1 MRSILVFLVVCACP
15 PIAVA
20 AVDGGAATQI
30 YEDETGGYPRVGNLS
45 ANADGNFVLPVQVE
59 SDGTSGEAFRGLI
72 LDADGTVV
80 GKPVTWAEEIDG
92 EALPVGEI
100 AAVDATGEQGLA
112 SWSEVDLKSDRRK
125 PVLQVFDA
133 RTAKPIG
140 EPSSPDSIEGLEALE
155 PYQDGYAGVY
165 SRKISGQVYDVMLQT
180 LDAKGAPF
188 GKPRSLYKGR
198 FGADVALI
206 ASPSGT
212 RLVSFEFPYKGP
224 DEITIFKPD
233 GTVKELTL
241 ESAGGPSYGIAH
253 ASGAAYMLVG
263 QTEEK
268 QLFTQQLTGA
278 GKLKAPRVLGGRPG
292 YAIDV
297 AYSEDGGLLVYRP
310 RGRSA
315 CGFVAQELTV
325 SGKPR
330 GATKKLD
337 YDCGAGFVKA
347 DVDLEA
353 GEDGRFAL
361 AFAAQSGSLDS
372 SLEVDLF
379 GAGLRLR

>member
-1 MRSILVFLVVCACP
+1 MRSILVFLALCACP
-15 PIAVA
+15 ALAVA
-20 AVDGGAATQI
+20 AVAGGAATQI
-30 YEDETGGYPRVGNLS
+30 YEDETGGYPRVGKLS

-59 SDGTSGEAFRGLI
+59 SDGTSGESFHGLI
-72 LDADGTVV
+72 LNADGAVV
-80 GKPVTWAEEIDG
+80 GKPVTWVEEIDG
-92 EALPVGEI
+92 ETFPSGEI

-112 SWSEVDLKSDRRK
+112 SWYEFDVKSGRRK

-140 EPSSPDSIEGLEALE
+140 EPTSPDSIEGLEALE

-165 SRKISGQVYDVMLQT
+165 SRKISGQMYDVILQT
-180 LDAKGAPF
+180 LDAKGAPV
-188 GKPRSLYKGR
+188 GEPRSLYEGR

-206 ASPSGT
+206 ASASGT
-212 RLVSFEFPYKGP
+212 RLLSLEFPYKGP

-241 ESAGGPSYGIAH
+241 ESAGGPSYSVAH
-253 ASGAAYMLVG
+253 ASGASYMLVG
-263 QTEEK
+263 QTEDK
-268 QLFTQQLTGA
+268 QLFTQQLTGT

-292 YAIDV
+292 NAIEV
-297 AYSEDGGLLVYRP
+297 AYGENGGLLVQRP
-310 RGRSA
+310 RSGPD

-330 GATKKLD
+330 GAAKKFD
-337 YDCGAGFVKA
+337 YDCGAFVKA

-353 GEDGRFAL
+353 GDDGRFAL
-361 AFAAQSGSLDS
+361 AFAAQTGSLDS